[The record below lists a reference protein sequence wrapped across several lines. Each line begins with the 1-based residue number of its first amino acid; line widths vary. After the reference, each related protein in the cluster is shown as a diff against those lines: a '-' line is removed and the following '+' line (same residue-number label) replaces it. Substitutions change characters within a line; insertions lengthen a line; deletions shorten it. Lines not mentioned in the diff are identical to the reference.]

1 MPQNGGGLSNINQP
15 SGWRKATAGLAVAEQ
30 HAQAGE
36 RAAVPKTQAFVAVK
50 RVGAHIGLKA
60 GDMLLLDTLGAFTQ
74 AQDWEEGQRPIV
86 WASNSYLMEQ
96 TGFSLSALKRHARR
110 LAEIGV
116 IAFKDSPNGKRW
128 GHRDADGRIIEAYG
142 FDLSPLSARAEE
154 FERLHAELRAER
166 ELCQRLKRQITVAR
180 RMIRARI
187 EAAQGGAL
195 RGPWTQLSSLFE
207 DLLDRLPRRNMASEA
222 LARLLE
228 WFRELQER
236 VEPYQGVNN
245 FLLTMRTVM
254 AGHSSPFWM
263 TLPQANALDAKVR
276 KGEKSS
282 VVVYYGQSRK
292 DAGDED
298 DRSDRDDRS
307 EEARIFRFQK
317 SYRVFNACQIEGL
330 PDSFY
335 PDPEPAPEHPSAK
348 PIPHMQAFFDAI
360 DITTVFTGTEAYYLP
375 PVDKVFMPSISRFE
389 NPRNFYG
396 VWAHELAHA
405 TKARHRLNRDYGLSR
420 FGNTAYAR
428 EEIVAELTSVF
439 LGQTLGF
446 TAHTLEMNA
455 AYLHNWLRVL
465 RSDKNAIF
473 KHAADAQRAS
483 DYLIARSEAGRAG
496 EGAQAA

>member
-1 MPQNGGGLSNINQP
+1 MTKFNDAPHGATGTVMPQNGGGMSNINQP

-154 FERLHAELRAER
+154 FEHLHAELQAER

-187 EAAQGGAL
+187 EAALNGAL

-207 DLLDRLPRRNMASEA
+207 DLLDRLPRRNTASEA
-222 LARLLE
+222 LVRLLQ

-236 VEPYQGVNN
+236 VE
-245 FLLTMRTVM
+245 
-254 AGHSSPFWM
+254 
-263 TLPQANALDAKVR
+263 
-276 KGEKSS
+276 
-282 VVVYYGQSRK
+282 
-292 DAGDED
+292 
-298 DRSDRDDRS
+298 
-307 EEARIFRFQK
+307 
-317 SYRVFNACQIEGL
+317 
-330 PDSFY
+330 
-335 PDPEPAPEHPSAK
+335 
-348 PIPHMQAFFDAI
+348 
-360 DITTVFTGTEAYYLP
+360 
-375 PVDKVFMPSISRFE
+375 
-389 NPRNFYG
+389 
-396 VWAHELAHA
+396 
-405 TKARHRLNRDYGLSR
+405 
-420 FGNTAYAR
+420 
-428 EEIVAELTSVF
+428 
-439 LGQTLGF
+439 
-446 TAHTLEMNA
+446 A
-455 AYLHNWLRVL
+455 AYLKAVRMDEAVENTAESTEQVSEMTQKLDPREVNSEPHILTTNQLNPVTR
-465 RSDKNAIF
+465 N
-473 KHAADAQRAS
+473 
-483 DYLIARSEAGRAG
+483 RSETEQAAALVPNAPPEEKVDMELEDWVAETRKKRGAALDLPTVMQACPEFASWARNMGGYLKDWGDLHRVVGQLRPMIGVSEHAWNLAQDRLGPQVATAALVLTFDKHCAG
-496 EGAQAA
+496 EVASPGGYLRGMVEKAGAGELHLERSFYGRLSGQAA